1 MLQQRGLRGVR
12 HDHVWS
18 QNLRRNGPAVDGN
31 RRPPPHHGETL
42 TEGGIAF
49 GKRVRDMD
57 RVVVSTTMENA
68 GHNVLLIRDDIA
80 QRIIALKAHTGSDI
94 LLYCGPNWSNP
105 ESCKPWSIPCFP
117 CPKRAALKNSSKPDI
132 HVGILAHNPKVGGS
146 NLPPQLKAA

>member
-49 GKRVRDMD
+49 GKQVRDMD

-117 CPKRAALKNSSKPDI
+117 CRSAPRSRTHPNRTYTWEFWLITQRSEVQI
-132 HVGILAHNPKVGGS
+132 
-146 NLPPQLKAA
+146 LPPQLKAA